1 MPSILSIGELQ
12 HQIEEL
18 RAQSESLALRVRTLE
33 DIEAIR
39 ALHARYHDYVDKG
52 SGGKVLNSVGLREVF
67 TDDVFFYWGAER
79 DVLTQDQLEAGMIG
93 HRGLENV
100 IAMLEASTSVWEM
113 AVHSMLNEE
122 ITVAGD
128 TALGTRSDW
137 VATRTTDGPNL
148 WFLKGSSTYIRTPQ
162 GWRIQRVELH
172 YAGKLLPEA
181 HVSSRVETG
190 LST

>member
-1 MPSILSIGELQ
+1 MPSPLSIDELQ

-18 RAQSESLALRVRTLE
+18 RAESESLALRVRTLE

-52 SGGKVLNSVGLREVF
+52 SDGKVVNSVGLREVF
-67 TDDVFFYWGAER
+67 TEDVFFYWGAER
-79 DVLTQDQLEAGMIG
+79 DFLTQDQLEAGTIG
-93 HRGLENV
+93 YRGLEDV
-100 IAMLEASTSVWEM
+100 ISMLEASTSVWKM

-122 ITVAGD
+122 ITVTGD

-137 VATRTTDGPNL
+137 VATRTADGPNL
-148 WFLKGSSTYIRTPQ
+148 WFLKGASTYIRTPQ

-172 YAGKLLPEA
+172 YAGKLLPA
-181 HVSSRVETG
+181 AQAATSKDPDG
-190 LST
+190 L